1 MCNFWL
7 DNLKGIRMSAT
18 EVCKKCGGYGYMGSS
33 MFEVGSQCW
42 ICKGAGFV
50 ELKVDNAKAII
61 FHSQTLKMLQD
72 VREYYIGYLLKYNTE
87 LIQQL
92 ANIPQFDK
100 FNKVDINM
108 FTTDELAVFAETVA
122 ATIDS
127 IVLGNDRG

>member
-1 MCNFWL
+1 
-7 DNLKGIRMSAT
+7 MSAT

-50 ELKVDNAKAII
+50 ELKVDNAKAIT

-72 VREYYIGYLLKYNTE
+72 VREYYIGYLLKYNTSII
-87 LIQQL
+87 LQH
-92 ANIPQFDK
+92 ANVPQFD
-100 FNKVDINM
+100 KVDINM
-108 FTTDELAVFAETVA
+108 FTTDELSVLAETVA

-127 IVLGNDRG
+127 IVLGKDRG